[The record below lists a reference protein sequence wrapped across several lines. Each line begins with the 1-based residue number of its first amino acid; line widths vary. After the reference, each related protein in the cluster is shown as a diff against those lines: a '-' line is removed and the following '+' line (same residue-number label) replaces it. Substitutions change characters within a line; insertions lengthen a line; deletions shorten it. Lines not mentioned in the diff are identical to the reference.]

1 MYMVFVEVDRKDGM
15 LEELKEYIL
24 DIENIIRSN
33 EMASKILCQ
42 MIHLQLQI
50 PELKEY
56 VIQI

>member
-24 DIENIIRSN
+24 DIENISGQ
-33 EMASKILCQ
+33 MKWQVKPFCQ

-50 PELKEY
+50 
-56 VIQI
+56 QN